1 MDQPILSSSSLAD
14 QSLSSPEQR
23 SPALGLTTNSPAPS
37 PRAGQ
42 VLLAGK
48 PSWRTRTSHGD
59 DHGSKHPASPHTFR
73 RHWDKQSIEQGSY
86 SPIDLKLSLPQTFPE
101 KTQSTDRPSMV
112 SSKDKSR
119 HCPFYLPLPFRQ
131 QPIHRQGP
139 RAGMTQQ
146 LLKQESMKRTR
157 GEKRQS
163 LDKGIS

>member
-73 RHWDKQSIEQGSY
+73 RHWDKQSIEQGSH

-101 KTQSTDRPSMV
+101 RPSLQTDPLWYPRKTKADTV
-112 SSKDKSR
+112 
-119 HCPFYLPLPFRQ
+119 PFIYLYHSASNPVIVR
-131 QPIHRQGP
+131 GP
-139 RAGMTQQ
+139 ERALTQQ

-157 GEKRQS
+157 AKKRQS